1 MTDRAPI
8 REVDPWRFLD
18 PLAAETTAARIAR
31 QPPHP
36 PIPWTAVSKPLS
48 ESRLALLTTA
58 GISMKGDPPFDLD
71 SERRHPT
78 WGDPTFR
85 SVRSDATAADI
96 EVSHLH
102 INTIFIRRDL
112 NTALPLDR
120 LRELVRDGNVGSSAP
135 THYSTMGYQG
145 SSTKV
150 LETETAP
157 AIAASMAR
165 ESVDLALLAPV

>member
-1 MTDRAPI
+1 MTDRASV

-18 PLAAETTAARIAR
+18 SSAAETTAARIAR

-36 PIPWTAVSKPLS
+36 PIPWAAVSKPIS
-48 ESRLALLTTA
+48 ESRVALLSTA

-78 WGDPTFR
+78 WGDPSFR
-85 SVRSDATAADI
+85 AIRSDATAADV

-102 INTIFIRRDL
+102 INTIFIRRDV
-112 NTALPLDR
+112 NVALPLDR
-120 LRELVRDGNVGSSAP
+120 LRELVGVGVVGSSAP

-145 SSTKV
+145 SSTKR
-150 LETETAP
+150 LEEETAP
-157 AIAASMAR
+157 AIAAAMKS
-165 ESVDLALLAPV
+165 EEVDLALLAPV